1 MNLPPLVVVD
11 AGEMRALFEM
21 CQRAGAVDAN
31 SSILDYRMHLEVGK
45 FAQPLVKHPTT
56 SWNIMGTSKR
66 RWRRLEHTV
75 VYVTYTDV
83 YPTSIA

>member
-1 MNLPPLVVVD
+1 MSLPPLVVAD
-11 AGEMRALFEM
+11 AGEIRALFEM
-21 CQRAGAVDAN
+21 CQRAGAVDAD

-45 FAQPLVKHPTT
+45 FAQPLVQHRTT

-66 RWRRLEHTV
+66 RWRRFRHRI